1 MFTNLQPN
9 DKRSG
14 GFPVAWGAFSR
25 LLLFFGV
32 LIMASHPWRRSES
45 TVVSITEAF
54 TGNTA
59 PGWVFG
65 GNTFTPFL
73 TGGTGLDTLGNGWLR
88 MTTNTGNL
96 STYAYYNTPVPSQN
110 TTIYSEFDF
119 AFWEDGGS
127 GAADG
132 LAFFIFDGSQT
143 FAAGA
148 FGGSLGYAQ
157 KTGIDGLAGGYIGLG
172 LDNWGNYSNPTEGRI
187 GGPGFIP
194 NAIAVRG
201 PGSGET
207 GYEYIAGTSNNGV
220 PDLSVQ
226 MDFPSYTSRPF
237 TTNDYRKVQITLSP
251 ANQLTVQIKFGTND
265 FENIYIADL
274 SAYSRPDT
282 IKMGFSAATGGAM
295 SIHEIR
301 NFSLTSFDTLIWD
314 NGLGSALWGDD
325 QNWQPDQLP
334 AAGSD
339 VLLNNLYVAYLP
351 NIDNTQNID
360 MGGQVRSMRSLSIDA
375 PFSYNL
381 DNGTLK
387 FDQGSSGGILSLTV
401 SKINGSADHTLNAN
415 VTTVGPLLIKNT
427 SDNLF
432 TMNGS
437 LTNGG
442 NRVTFDGAG
451 TILMGGVASGAGGL
465 DKSGLGTLILSGTN
479 TYSGGTILYGG
490 ALGIG
495 SDRALGTGTL
505 QVQPSGE
512 IFASG
517 AARSVTNAVSLRGDT
532 TISGS
537 QNLTFSGPV
546 TQFGGD
552 RTVTLNNTGTTTI
565 SGNVALSDNNTART
579 LTLTG
584 PGDATVSGIISNGGT
599 GAGNLTKGGTG
610 TLTLSGA
617 NTYTGTT
624 TVNGGTL
631 LLAGNDRLNDSSDV
645 VLNNATFNIGGFS
658 DRVDDF
664 GYTDATLD
672 YGTTGAANHFMFNN
686 DLSSSGVLTVLNW
699 ESATDKLA
707 YRNSAGAP
715 SSGFL
720 DGIYF
725 SGYGSGA
732 EVLAGNQNQSISGYS
747 TGWDFITPKPTSW
760 EVWDGGAGGS
770 NWNSNGGNNW
780 LDNTTPSSST
790 TLRVSFDGST
800 RTTPVMNAN
809 YTVNSLQFTNTAS
822 SFTLTSS
829 ASNRRLTMDGVVPS
843 IMQKSAN
850 DQTVQHEIIF
860 NTTTIVDTIGTGL
873 LNLDG
878 ILSGS
883 GGLSKYGTN
892 TLVLGG
898 NNTYTGATVVN
909 QGTVRAASGT
919 AFGGTGSGLTV
930 LQGAMLE
937 LTNTIS
943 VGAEALS
950 ISGTGIG
957 GAGVIRNIGG
967 TNSWSG
973 AVTLAGDALIGGVA
987 NSQLTLS
994 GGISGSGKNL
1004 EVGSSG
1010 DTVLSGAITTGS
1022 GTLTKTGSGTLTLSG
1037 GSANTYT
1044 GSTYVNAGTLQL
1056 NKSSGD
1062 AIAGNVFVGGE
1073 TGGTNTLR
1081 LLASNQINDSSV
1093 VNIGSSGVFDLN
1105 GFNDT
1110 ISGISS
1116 ASTNSQ
1122 VQLGS
1127 GRLTVD
1133 SFFNSSFDGKIS
1145 GSGGL
1150 SSLGI
1155 STLTLGGSNTY
1166 SGTTLI
1172 GTGGILKITAPS
1184 ALGSVAGGTVV
1195 SNGATLQIQGDIAVG
1210 AEALTLSGAGVGNK
1224 GAVRNI
1230 FGNNSWDGNV
1240 AVSTN
1245 SRINSDL
1252 GVLTFNGDFSSSAS
1266 TVTVGGLGN
1275 VELLGKIN
1283 TGSGGLT
1290 MDGLGTLTLGGSN
1303 AFTGAVDVQSGVVVA
1318 NNSNAFGTTAG
1329 GVTVATNASVHLRGG
1344 IAVGNEALAINGD
1357 GGGPGAL
1364 RNLQDNNSWAG
1375 AITLNGD
1382 SEIASDAGTLTLSGN
1397 IGGSTRTLT
1406 ISGGGDV
1413 AISGAIGTGTGGLT
1427 KEGGGT
1433 LTLSGNNTYTGA
1445 TTVTGGTLAIGAANR
1460 ISDTSNL
1467 SLTSATLNLGGF
1479 SERVGDLAYNN
1490 ATLNFGSAA
1499 GANHLMF
1506 NNDGAAAGTLSVL
1519 NWETGLD
1526 RLAYPNAQGVP
1537 AAGFLDGIYFS
1548 GYGSGAEVLAGNQNQ
1563 AITGYGAGWDF
1574 ITPKPGTWEVW
1585 DGGATGN
1592 NWDSS
1597 SGANWLDNT
1606 TPVSGST
1613 LRVSFAG
1620 TTRLTPVMN
1629 ANYTVNSLQFTNG
1642 AGAFNLTSSGGSKL
1656 TMGGTLPSLMQKSTN
1671 NQAIS
1676 SGVVLGST
1684 TVVDA
1689 IGAGSLSLN
1698 GVVEGSGGILKYGAG
1713 TLNLAGAN
1721 TYTGAVSIFQGEVT
1735 ASNSSAFGTTAGG
1748 VTVAG
1753 GAALSLTGGIAVGAE
1768 ALDLSG
1774 SGMSNAG
1781 ALRNISGT
1789 NSWAGNVTLS
1799 GNSTV
1804 NSDAG
1809 QLTVSG
1815 GISGANKSLE
1825 VGGAGNVVLSG
1836 AITTGA
1842 GTFTK
1847 TGAGAVTLSGSS
1859 ANTFT
1864 GDTSIQAGTLV
1875 LAKSNGVNA
1884 IADGE
1889 ITINS
1894 GGTLLL
1900 GANNQIANA
1909 ANTGKIKM
1917 AGGTF
1922 HTGGFSEGTA
1932 NDPGVGSLTLTA
1944 NSVIDMGTGASFLHF
1959 ETTYGNWGSN
1969 ILSITNW
1976 SGNIG
1981 GGGTD
1986 RVYFSA
1992 ITDSQL
1998 AQIRFVNPGGSVGTV
2013 EARRLATGEIVPV
2026 PEPST
2031 VAALVLMA
2039 GGVMWRERR
2048 RLAGLWSAVRASV
2061 RG

>member
-1 MFTNLQPN
+1 MV
-9 DKRSG
+9 S
-14 GFPVAWGAFSR
+14 
-25 LLLFFGV
+25 
-32 LIMASHPWRRSES
+32 
-45 TVVSITEAF
+45 VVEPF
-54 TGNTA
+54 TGNSA

-96 STYAYYNTPVPSQN
+96 STYAYYNTAVPSQN

-119 AFWEDGGS
+119 AFWEDGGG

-172 LDNWGNYSNPTEGRI
+172 LDDWGNYSNPTEGRI

-201 PGSGET
+201 PGSGQT
-207 GYEYIAGTSNNGV
+207 GYEYIAGTSNGGV
-220 PDLSVQ
+220 PALSTE
-226 MDFPSYTSRPF
+226 MDFPSYITRPF

-301 NFSLTSFDTLIWD
+301 NFTLTSFDTLIWD

-387 FDQGSSGGILSLTV
+387 FDQGAAGGILSLTV

-442 NRVTFDGAG
+442 NRVTFDGGG
-451 TILMGGVASGAGGL
+451 TILMNGVVSGTGGL
-465 DKSGLGTLILSGTN
+465 DKSGLGTLILGGTN

-490 ALGIG
+490 ALGVA

-505 QVQPSGE
+505 QIQPSTTL
-512 IFASG
+512 FASG
-517 AARSVTNAVSLRGDT
+517 AARSITNAVSLRGDT

-546 TQFGGD
+546 TQYGGN
-552 RTVTLNNTGTTTI
+552 RTITLNNTGTTTI

-631 LLAGNDRLNDSSDV
+631 LLGGNDRLDDSSDV
-645 VLNNATFNIGGFS
+645 VLNNATFNLGGFS

-672 YGTTGAANHFMFNN
+672 YGAAGGANHFMFNN
-686 DLSSSGVLTVLNW
+686 DLTSSGVLTVLNW
-699 ESATDKLA
+699 EENLDKLA
-707 YRNSAGAP
+707 YRNSAGVP

-732 EVLAGNQNQSISGYS
+732 EVLGGNQNQSISGYG
-747 TGWDFITPKPTSW
+747 TGWDFITPKPSSW
-760 EVWDGGAGGS
+760 EVWDGGAGGN
-770 NWNSNGGNNW
+770 NWNSNGGDNW
-780 LDNTTPSSST
+780 LDNTAPSSGT

-800 RTTPVMNAN
+800 RTTPVMNSN

-829 ASNRRLTMDGVVPS
+829 ASNRRLTMGGTVPS

-850 DQTVQHEIIF
+850 DQTIQHEIIF
-860 NTTTIVDTIGTGL
+860 STTTIIDTIGTGL

-883 GGLSKYGTN
+883 GGIAKYGTN
-892 TLVLGG
+892 TLVLAG
-898 NNTYTGATVVN
+898 NNTYTGSTVVN
-909 QGTVRAASGT
+909 QGVVRAASST

-930 LQGAMLE
+930 LQGATLQ
-937 LTNTIS
+937 LTNNIS
-943 VGAEALS
+943 VGSEALS

-957 GAGVIRNIGG
+957 GAGVVNNVGG
-967 TNSWSG
+967 TNSWAG
-973 AVTLAGDALIGGVA
+973 AVTLAGNSLISAAA
-987 NSQLTLS
+987 NSQMTLS
-994 GGISGSGKNL
+994 GDISGSGKNL
-1004 EVGSSG
+1004 EVGGSG
-1010 DTVLSGAITTGS
+1010 STALNGVVSTGT
-1022 GTLTKTGSGTLTLSG
+1022 GTLTKSGSGTLTLGG

-1044 GSTYVNAGTLQL
+1044 GDTFVNSGTLQL
-1056 NKSSGD
+1056 NKSSGN
-1062 AIAGNVFVGGE
+1062 AIAGDVFVGGE
-1073 TGGTNTLR
+1073 TAGTNTLR
-1081 LLASNQINDSSV
+1081 LLASNQIKDSSS

-1105 GFNDT
+1105 GFNET
-1110 ISGISS
+1110 ISGVSS

-1122 VQLGS
+1122 VQLGA

-1150 SSLGI
+1150 TKLGI

-1166 SGTTLI
+1166 TGTTLV
-1172 GTGGILKITAPS
+1172 GTGGILKITAPN
-1184 ALGSVAGGTVV
+1184 ALGSTAGGTVI

-1210 AEALTLSGAGVGNK
+1210 AEGLTLSGAGVGSK

-1240 AVSTN
+1240 TLSAN
-1245 SRINSDL
+1245 SRVNSDL
-1252 GVLTFNGDFSSSAS
+1252 GTLTFNGDFSSSSS
-1266 TVTVGGLGN
+1266 TLTVGGLGN

-1290 MDGLGTLTLGGSN
+1290 LDGLGTVTLGGSN
-1303 AFTGAVDVQSGVVVA
+1303 AFTGAVNVQSGVVLA
-1318 NNSNAFGTTAG
+1318 KNSNAFGTTGG
-1329 GVTVATNASVHLRGG
+1329 GVVVATNASVQLKGG
-1344 IAVGNEALAINGD
+1344 IAVGAEALAINGD

-1375 AITLNGD
+1375 AITLNGN
-1382 SEIASDAGTLTLSGN
+1382 SEIASDAGTLTLSGAV
-1397 IGGSTRTLT
+1397 GGSGNTLT
-1406 ISGGGDV
+1406 ISGGGNV
-1413 AISGAIGTGTGGLT
+1413 AISGAIGTGAGGLV

-1433 LTLSGNNTYTGA
+1433 LTLSGNNTYTG
-1445 TTVTGGTLAIGAANR
+1445 TTVVTGGTLALGASDR
-1460 ISDTSNL
+1460 ISNSSNL
-1467 SLTSATLNLGGF
+1467 SLTNSTLSLGGF
-1479 SERVGDLAYNN
+1479 SERVGDLSYNN
-1490 ATLNFGSAA
+1490 ATLDYGSAG

-1506 NNDGAAAGTLSVL
+1506 NNDGSAASTLSVL
-1519 NWETGLD
+1519 NWESGLD
-1526 RLAYPNAQGVP
+1526 RLAYPNAQGIP

-1563 AITGYGAGWDF
+1563 SISGYGAGWDF

-1585 DGGATGN
+1585 DGGAAGN
-1592 NWDSS
+1592 NWNSS
-1597 SGANWLDNT
+1597 AGLNWLDDT
-1606 TPVSGST
+1606 TPVSGTS

-1620 TTRLTPVMN
+1620 NTRLTPVMN

-1642 AGAFNLTSSGGSKL
+1642 ASSFNLTSSGGSKL
-1656 TMGGTLPSLMQKSTN
+1656 TMGGTLPSIMQKSVNDQT
-1671 NQAIS
+1671 IS
-1676 SGVVLGST
+1676 HGVVLGST
-1684 TVVDA
+1684 TIVDA
-1689 IGAGSLSLN
+1689 IGAGKLSIN
-1698 GVVEGSGGILKYGAG
+1698 GVVEGSGGLLKYGSG
-1713 TLNLAGAN
+1713 TLALGGTN
-1721 TYTGAVSIFQGEVT
+1721 TFTGAVSIFQGEVQI
-1735 ASNSSAFGTTAGG
+1735 SNSSAFGTTAGG
-1748 VTVAG
+1748 VTVAS

-1768 ALDLSG
+1768 ALSLSG
-1774 SGMSNAG
+1774 SGISSAG

-1789 NSWAGNVTLS
+1789 NSWAGNVSLT
-1799 GNSTV
+1799 GNTTI

-1815 GISGANKSLE
+1815 GVSGANQSLV

-1836 AITTGA
+1836 AVTSGA

-1847 TGAGAVTLSGSS
+1847 TGTGTVTLSGPS

-1864 GDTSIQAGTLV
+1864 GDTSIQDGTLV

-1922 HTGGFSEGTA
+1922 HTGGYSEGTA

-1959 ETTYGNWGSN
+1959 ETTYGSWGSN

-1998 AQIRFVNPGGSVGTV
+1998 AQIRFVNPGGSIGTV

-2026 PEPST
+2026 PEPSV

-2039 GGVMWRERR
+2039 GGAMWRERR
-2048 RLAGLWSAVRASV
+2048 RVAGLWGAIRASV